1 MSKMQRTKGAAG
13 ERELAEILTA
23 TLGVKIN
30 RKLGQARDGGDDIQ
44 TGPYRW
50 EVKRRAR
57 LSVYDFME
65 QIEAACGPTDTPV
78 VAMRADHKGW
88 LVMMRLEDIL
98 PLLQGELVGEDLTK

>member
-23 TLGVKIN
+23 TLGRKVS

-44 TGPYRW
+44 TGQFKW

-57 LSVYDFME
+57 LSVYEFLE
-65 QIEAACGPTDTPV
+65 QVEAACKDNDTPI
-78 VAMRADHKGW
+78 VAMRGDHKGW
-88 LVMMRLEDIL
+88 LVLMRLEDVL
-98 PLLQGELVGEDLTK
+98 PLIQGELVGKI